1 MREEVYGPGGRFGCG
16 SDASGMHGGEGR
28 LKAAQCPGFAERT
41 ENMPAMVVTLE
52 VSQLEMFALKLKS

>member
-1 MREEVYGPGGRFGCG
+1 MGVAATQAACT
-16 SDASGMHGGEGR
+16 GERADSR
-28 LKAAQCPGFAERT
+28 LQCPGFAERT